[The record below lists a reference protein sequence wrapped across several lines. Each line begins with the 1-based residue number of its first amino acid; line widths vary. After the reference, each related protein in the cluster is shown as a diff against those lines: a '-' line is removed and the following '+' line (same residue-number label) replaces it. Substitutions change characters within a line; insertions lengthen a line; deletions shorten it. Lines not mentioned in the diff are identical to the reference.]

1 MARKLTLKHL
11 EQEVKDFRERFR
23 HLTDDQLFVVWFL
36 RAFVTERETEAADAL
51 CGTSKDKNID
61 AILLD
66 DGAKVVFVVQGKYRK
81 ALAAKAEKP
90 NDVRSFAELG
100 QVIGSDDEE
109 FASFCQDLAPET
121 EQKLKAARKRVL
133 GSGYRLQLYYVTLG
147 RCSTALID
155 EADRIARRA
164 EIVAAMDVIDGRQIL
179 RLLSDY
185 LNGVAPPV
193 PSLDLEMESGN
204 GVDVKGILQRYDSKT
219 DIESWVFPMSSHAV
233 AGLVERAGLRLFA
246 RNIRGFLGPTE
257 INKEIEATLKAK
269 PEYFW
274 YYNNGITIVCDQA
287 EEVRSQGRQIL
298 RVRNPQVING
308 QQTSRTLHRYGGQAS
323 GASTLVKVIR
333 VPRDSESDSDE
344 FDSLVSDIVQ
354 ATNWQNK
361 ISPSDLRSNDRR
373 QIVLERELRKLG
385 YWYIRKRQTKSEA
398 KRLASSQRYIM
409 LRKEELAQAVAG
421 CDLDP
426 GIPRTQKEGLFE
438 DRFYSIV
445 FASKDPWYYL
455 TRYRLLREVN
465 WHARGNRDRGN
476 AKWLVLNVLWGKVSP
491 VVRSRAAAAL
501 FVNAGAYDG
510 VIVVLS
516 PAINAV
522 FDAVK
527 QFYRANKKKVSK
539 AANTGGDGELQAA
552 WHHREALD
560 VPTFFKRR
568 GLHAEFGSF
577 WRGSKAR
584 KRFERAMEK
593 FAAAVNRELAS

>member
-23 HLTDDQLFVVWFL
+23 HLADDQLFVVWFL
-36 RAFVTERETEAADAL
+36 RAFVTESETGAADAL
-51 CGTSKDKNID
+51 CGVSKDKNID

-66 DGAKVVFVVQGKYRK
+66 DAAKVVFLVQGKYRK
-81 ALAAKAEKP
+81 ALAASAEKP
-90 NDVRSFAELG
+90 NDVRSFAQLS
-100 QVIGSDDEE
+100 QVIGGDDEQ
-109 FASFCQDLAPET
+109 FASFCTDLAPET
-121 EQKLKAARKRVL
+121 EQKLKAARKRIL
-133 GSGYRLQLYYVTLG
+133 SSGYRLQLYYVTLG
-147 RCSTALID
+147 RCSKPLTD
-155 EADRIARRA
+155 EADRIARRVD
-164 EIVAAMDVIDGRQIL
+164 IIAAMDVIDGRQIL
-179 RLLSDY
+179 RLLADY

-193 PSLDLEMESGN
+193 PSLDLEMESGD

-219 DIESWVFPMSSHAV
+219 DIESWVFPMSCPAV

-257 INKEIEATLKAK
+257 INKEIEATLKTK

-287 EEVRSQGRQIL
+287 EEIRSQGRQIL

-308 QQTSRTLHRYGGQAS
+308 QQTSRTLHRHGTHAS

-333 VPRDSESDSDE
+333 VPRESESDSDE

-373 QIVLERELRKLG
+373 QIALERELRKLG

-398 KRLASSQRYIM
+398 KRMASSQRYIM

-438 DRFYSIV
+438 DRFYSTV

-491 VVRSRAAAAL
+491 AVRSRAAAEL
-501 FVNAGAYDG
+501 FVTAADRHDF
-510 VIVVLS
+510 IVVLS
-516 PAINAV
+516 RGINTV

-527 QFYRANKKKVSK
+527 QFYRANKKEALK
-539 AANTGGDGELQAA
+539 AGTPEGDGQPQAA
-552 WHHREALD
+552 WHHKEAVD

-568 GLHAEFGSF
+568 GLHTDFAPF
-577 WRGSKAR
+577 WRGSKAQ

-593 FAAAVNRELAS
+593 FVVAVKHELVS

>member
-1 MARKLTLKHL
+1 MAGKPTLKQL

-23 HLTDDQLFVVWFL
+23 HLADDQLFVVWFL
-36 RAFVTERETEAADAL
+36 RAFVTESETDAADAL
-51 CGTSKDKNID
+51 CGVSKDKNID
-61 AILLD
+61 AVLFD
-66 DGAKVVFVVQGKYRK
+66 DAAKVVFVIQGKYRK
-81 ALAAKAEKP
+81 SLAARAEKP
-90 NDVRSFAELG
+90 NDVRSFAQLSRI
-100 QVIGSDDEE
+100 IGNDDKG
-109 FASFCQDLAPET
+109 FSSFCADLAPET
-121 EQKLKAARKRVL
+121 EQKLKAARKRIL
-133 GSGYRLQLYYVTLG
+133 SSGYRLQLYYVTLG
-147 RCSTALID
+147 RCSKPLID
-155 EADRIARRA
+155 EADRIARRTD
-164 EIVAAMDVIDGRQIL
+164 VLAAMDVIDGRQIL
-179 RLLSDY
+179 RLLADY

-257 INKEIEATLKAK
+257 INKEIEATLKTK

-287 EEVRSQGRQIL
+287 EEIRSQGRQIL

-308 QQTSRTLHRYGGQAS
+308 QQTSRPLHRHGAQAS

-333 VPRDSESDSDE
+333 VPRESDSDSDE

-373 QIVLERELRKLG
+373 QIALERELRKLG
-385 YWYIRKRQTKSEA
+385 YWYIRKRQTKGEA
-398 KRLASSQRYIM
+398 KRMASSQRYIM
-409 LRKEELAQAVAG
+409 LSKEELAQAVAG
-421 CDLDP
+421 CELDP

-438 DRFYSIV
+438 DRFYSTV

-465 WHARGNRDRGN
+465 RHARGDRDRGN
-476 AKWLVLNVLWGKVSP
+476 AKWLVLHVIWNKVSP
-491 VVRSRAAAAL
+491 AVRPRAAAQM
-501 FVNAGAYDG
+501 FVTATDSHDFIG
-510 VIVVLS
+510 VLS
-516 PAINAV
+516 QAIKVV
-522 FDAVK
+522 FSQVK
-527 QFYRANKKKVSK
+527 QFYQINKKHALK
-539 AANTGGDGELQAA
+539 GGSQEGGVQPQAG
-552 WHHREALD
+552 WHRKEVVD

-568 GLHAEFGSF
+568 GLHTEFASF
-577 WRGSKAR
+577 WGGLEVQ
-584 KRFERAMEK
+584 KRFEKTMDK
-593 FAAAVNRELAS
+593 FVAALKQELAS